1 MTNEGR
7 GRLKG
12 GRRLVTLDGLVQ
24 LAQLAQLAV
33 GGKSGKFCQRC
44 LLIMPRLPQPAL
56 HTAPP

>member
-12 GRRLVTLDGLVQ
+12 GRRLVTLDALVE
-24 LAQLAQLAV
+24 LAQLAV

-44 LLIMPRLPQPAL
+44 LLI
-56 HTAPP
+56 TKGK

>member
-12 GRRLVTLDGLVQ
+12 GRRLVTLDALVE
-24 LAQLAQLAV
+24 LAV

-44 LLIMPRLPQPAL
+44 LLI
-56 HTAPP
+56 TKGK

>member
-12 GRRLVTLDGLVQ
+12 GRRLVTLDALVQ
-24 LAQLAQLAV
+24 LAQLAKLAV

-44 LLIMPRLPQPAL
+44 LLI
-56 HTAPP
+56 TKGK